1 MSRIIPV
8 VGVVLIMMGLALIL
22 PQMAQWR
29 IDGAIYGNGPI
40 LLMLGTAMA
49 VCGGVGAVLRIVH
62 LLRA

>member
-8 VGVVLIMMGLALIL
+8 VGVFLIMTGLALIL

-29 IDGAIYGNGPI
+29 IDGAIYGDGPI

-49 VCGGVGAVLRIVH
+49 VCGFGAVLRIVK

>member
-8 VGVVLIMMGLALIL
+8 VGVLLIMVGLALIL

-29 IDGAIYGNGPI
+29 EDGAIYGNGPI
-40 LLMLGTAMA
+40 LLMVGTAIS
-49 VCGGVGAVLRIVH
+49 VCGAGAVLRIVK

>member
-8 VGVVLIMMGLALIL
+8 VGVFLIMVGLALIM

-29 IDGAIYGNGPI
+29 DQGAIYGNGPI
-40 LLMLGTAMA
+40 LLMLGTAIS
-49 VCGGVGAVLRIVH
+49 VCGAGAVLRIVK